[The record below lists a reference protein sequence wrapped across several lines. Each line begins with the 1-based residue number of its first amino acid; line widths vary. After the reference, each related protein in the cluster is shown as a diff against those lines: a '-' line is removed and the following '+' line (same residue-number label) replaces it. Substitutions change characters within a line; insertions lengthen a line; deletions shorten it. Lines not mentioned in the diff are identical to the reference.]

1 MVLDPSH
8 SRLQAGLQLVPFT
21 CLVLALNSARPREAN
36 INRLT
41 QVAFPQPGPPPVP
54 AQVPPQVVPTP
65 GPVIEE
71 LDSDGDS
78 EPEYIWV

>member
-8 SRLQAGLQLVPFT
+8 SRLEAGLQLVPFI
-21 CLVLALNSARPREAN
+21 CPVLAVNSARPWEAN
-36 INRLT
+36 IDRLT
-41 QVAFPQPGPPPVP
+41 RVAFPQPGPPPVP
-54 AQVPPQVVPTP
+54 AQVVVPTP

-78 EPEYIWV
+78 EPGFIWV